1 MQQNMMGQ
9 NIIITEPSKNLRALG
24 RNALAG
30 KWKVAILAVV
40 VYELCVMAPP
50 EILNALFGTKM
61 DLYSLM
67 YGTGVTMDSYLYS
80 SGMYSS
86 MPSHSFLS
94 DVYTLLVTGAFALGI
109 SIFFLAAFRRQI
121 VRVSDI
127 FLGFERFGKALG
139 LMLFQTLFIV
149 LWGLLLIVPGIIAAI
164 RYSQAFFI
172 LADDPSK
179 GIRQCMD
186 ESKMMMKG
194 NKAKYFCL
202 SISFIGWVLLT
213 VLPMSIFL
221 TVALTVIWYPS
232 TAVEIVLDII
242 AYLFIVPVTVYMYST
257 YAGFYE
263 ILAGHL
269 IKETEPAPVH
279 FDDIPAAVSPVASS
293 AERENASV
301 VQPPVQSAPAQ
312 PEPARAAQPSDDAAG
327 QSTTAI
333 SVQAAEQPADAA
345 AEDTQMEKSAAQQ
358 PNDGAAQAPEPM
370 AENVQTTE
378 PLFPQEAAGT
388 ETAKDAIS
396 EADHDDDGLPKEV

>member
-30 KWKVAILAVV
+30 KWKVAILAMI

-50 EILNALFGTKM
+50 EILNELFGTRM

-94 DVYTLLVTGAFALGI
+94 DVYTLLVTGAFELGA

-121 VRVSDI
+121 VRISDI

-149 LWGLLLIVPGIIAAI
+149 LWGLLFVVPGVIAAI

-202 SISFIGWVLLT
+202 TISFFGWALLT
-213 VLPMSIFL
+213 VLPISIFL
-221 TVALTVIWYPS
+221 TVARMVIWYPS
-232 TAVEIVLDII
+232 AAVVIVLNII
-242 AYLFIVPVTVYMYST
+242 TYLFVTPLTAYMYSA
-257 YAGFYE
+257 YVGFYE

-279 FDDIPAAVSPVASS
+279 FDGISAAVPPAASS
-293 AERENASV
+293 GGHAKASV
-301 VQPPVQSAPAQ
+301 VQPPVQSEPPTMPQRPAGATPVQ
-312 PEPARAAQPSDDAAG
+312 PASTTSAQMEKPVNTESAQTAEPAAQPSDAVQG
-327 QSTTAI
+327 STA
-333 SVQAAEQPADAA
+333 QP
-345 AEDTQMEKSAAQQ
+345 
-358 PNDGAAQAPEPM
+358 
-370 AENVQTTE
+370 
-378 PLFPQEAAGT
+378 FPQEATAL
-388 ETAKDAIS
+388 ETAKDAVS
-396 EADHDDDGLPKEV
+396 EAAHDDEFPKEV

>member
-30 KWKVAILAVV
+30 KWKVAILAVI

-50 EILNALFGTKM
+50 DILNEIFGTKV
-61 DLYSLM
+61 DLYSMM
-67 YGTGVTMDSYLYS
+67 YGNGVTMDTYLYS
-80 SGMYSS
+80 SGMYSN

-94 DVYTLLVTGAFALGI
+94 DVYTLLVTGSFALGI
-109 SIFFLAAFRRQI
+109 SIFFLASFRRQE

-149 LWGLLLIVPGIIAAI
+149 LWTLLFIVPGIIAAI

-202 SISFIGWVLLT
+202 TISFIGWALLT
-213 VLPMSIFL
+213 VLPISIFL
-221 TVALTVIWYPS
+221 TVAFTIIWYPS
-232 TAVEIVLDII
+232 TAVTIVLNII
-242 AYLFIVPVTVYMYST
+242 ACLFITPLTAYMYST

-269 IKETEPAPVH
+269 IKETEPAPIR
-279 FDDIPAAVSPVASS
+279 FDGIPMSVPPVAFSEEKTSVAQSSVQPKPAVSA
-293 AERENASV
+293 
-301 VQPPVQSAPAQ
+301 AP
-312 PEPARAAQPSDDAAG
+312 ETAAQP
-327 QSTTAI
+327 
-333 SVQAAEQPADAA
+333 AAEQSNGAIQAPKAPPASEPLIPTEA
-345 AEDTQMEKSAAQQ
+345 AE
-358 PNDGAAQAPEPM
+358 P
-370 AENVQTTE
+370 
-378 PLFPQEAAGT
+378 EAA
-388 ETAKDAIS
+388 KDVVLDS
-396 EADHDDDGLPKEV
+396 DHDDDGLPKEV